1 MPTFK
6 LGLIRQKRD
15 DRDVTFKIP
24 GRVLASL
31 PSSLDISSRM
41 GPQLD
46 QMSLG
51 ACGPNTAAESIDCDE
66 IAENISPLVPPSR
79 LFIYYATRD
88 IMGTTDQDS
97 GVDNRSMLKALATY
111 GYCPES
117 MWPYAD
123 DATTFTT
130 KPSAACYQAAL
141 ANRITNYLAVPV
153 VLDQMKASIYL
164 GHSVIFGFEVF
175 QQIMSSQAAQTGVLT
190 TPASTDNSIGGH
202 DVSLV
207 GWDDSTQMFKFR
219 NHWMNGPGQPWGDNG
234 YGYIPYAY
242 ATSANWVSD
251 LWVINAVPGGVS
263 PPTGISTLTLIT
275 PAAIGNYPFA
285 AGNLSLGQILA
296 AQAYTVAFAPGTGPN
311 TLTLTLPVPAGV
323 YALPGL
329 GSLDLKQTLQAVT
342 YSVVFTPAIIPPPPP
357 PPPAST
363 AKEIFGPISTSSV
376 IHKGHKVQFTAPVDI
391 PVAKDYFWGEGSLP
405 RLAEATQDATPIEA
419 TEVQDSAKP

>member
-1 MPTFK
+1 
-6 LGLIRQKRD
+6 
-15 DRDVTFKIP
+15 
-24 GRVLASL
+24 
-31 PSSLDISSRM
+31 
-41 GPQLD
+41 
-46 QMSLG
+46 
-51 ACGPNTAAESIDCDE
+51 
-66 IAENISPLVPPSR
+66 
-79 LFIYYATRD
+79 
-88 IMGTTDQDS
+88 
-97 GVDNRSMLKALATY
+97 
-111 GYCPES
+111 
-117 MWPYAD
+117 
-123 DATTFTT
+123 
-130 KPSAACYQAAL
+130 
-141 ANRITNYLAVPV
+141 V

-342 YSVVFTPAIIPPPPP
+342 YSVVFTPAIMPPPPP
-357 PPPAST
+357 PPPPPDPPRKRVGRPPTPDTRYSSRLQWISPWPRIISGVREVYPDWQKQPRT
-363 AKEIFGPISTSSV
+363 QRLSKQPKFKTLPSRRQPSTSPPRPWKFSRVFSSMGLDGILLDV
-376 IHKGHKVQFTAPVDI
+376 II
-391 PVAKDYFWGEGSLP
+391 
-405 RLAEATQDATPIEA
+405 LA
-419 TEVQDSAKP
+419 